1 MEAVEDMNRYVC
13 KDIRKGEICL
23 LKIAICDDRKE
34 DREKMNQYVQQF
46 CRERMLQAEIKVFD
60 HPDKLILACEKFRP
74 HIYILDIV
82 MPMVNG
88 IQAARKLKWNQ
99 PEAQLI
105 FATSE
110 GSFALE
116 SFDVN
121 PVNYI
126 LKPVKKEK
134 LFETLN
140 LSIKRIHL
148 EEENTVTIKVKGG
161 YRTIYLSDILYLD
174 YRNHVVSYH
183 LLLGEMISTSTLRIG
198 FAEYL
203 MQNHEEDDIVLC
215 HESVAVNIQAIDKL
229 TRTEFMVRN
238 KEILPVAKSRYAMV
252 AEKYMNYRFC

>member
-1 MEAVEDMNRYVC
+1 M
-13 KDIRKGEICL
+13 

-34 DREKMNQYVQQF
+34 DRDRMNQYVQQF
-46 CRERMLQAEIKVFD
+46 CQERRLRAEIKVFD
-60 HPDKLILACEKFRP
+60 HPDDLILSCEKLRP

-88 IQAARKLKWNQ
+88 IQAARELRWNQ
-99 PEAQLI
+99 PDAQII

-110 GSFALE
+110 ESFALE

-126 LKPVKKEK
+126 LKPVKREK
-134 LFETLN
+134 LFETLD
-140 LSIKRIHL
+140 LAMKRIHL

-161 YRTIYLSDILYLD
+161 YRTIHLGDIMYLD

-183 LLLGEMISTSTLRIG
+183 LLLGETISTSTLRIG

-203 MQNHEEDDIVLC
+203 MQNHEEDNIVLC
-215 HESVAVNIQAIDKL
+215 HESVAVNIQSIDKL
-229 TRTEFMVRN
+229 TKTDVMVRN
-238 KEILPVAKSRYAMV
+238 REILPMAKSRYAQV
-252 AEKYMNYRFC
+252 AEKYMNYRFH

>member
-1 MEAVEDMNRYVC
+1 M
-13 KDIRKGEICL
+13 

-34 DREKMNQYVQQF
+34 DRDRMNQYVQQF
-46 CRERMLQAEIKVFD
+46 CQERMREAEIKVFA
-60 HPDKLILACEKFRP
+60 HPDDLILTCEKLRP

-88 IQAARKLKWNQ
+88 IQAARELRWNQ
-99 PEAQLI
+99 PDAQII

-110 GSFALE
+110 ESFALE

-126 LKPVKKEK
+126 MKPIKREK
-134 LFETLN
+134 LFETLD
-140 LSIKRIHL
+140 LAIKRIHL
-148 EEENTVTIKVKGG
+148 EEEKTVTMKVKGG
-161 YRTIYLSDILYLD
+161 YRTIHIDDILYLD

-183 LLLGEMISTSTLRIG
+183 LLSGETISTSTLRIG

-215 HESVAVNIQAIDKL
+215 HESVAVNIKSIDKL
-229 TRTEFMVRN
+229 TKTDIAVRN
-238 KEILPVAKSRYAMV
+238 HEILPVAKSRYAQV
-252 AEKYMNYRFC
+252 SEKYMNYRFR

>member
-1 MEAVEDMNRYVC
+1 M
-13 KDIRKGEICL
+13 

-34 DREKMNQYVQQF
+34 DRDRMNQHVRQF

-60 HPDKLILACEKFRP
+60 HPDALICACEKFRP

-88 IQAARKLKWNQ
+88 IQVARELKWNQ
-99 PEAQLI
+99 PDAQII

-110 GSFALE
+110 ESFALE

-126 LKPVKKEK
+126 VKPVKREK
-134 LFETLN
+134 LFETLH
-140 LSIKRIHL
+140 LAIKRIHL
-148 EEENTVTIKVKGG
+148 EEEHAVTIKVKGG
-161 YRTIYLSDILYLD
+161 YHTLHLDDIMYLD
-174 YRNHVVSYH
+174 YRNHVVTYH
-183 LLLGEMISTSTLRIG
+183 LLSGEAISTSTLRIG

-215 HESVAVNIQAIDKL
+215 HESVAVNIKSIDKL
-229 TRTEFMVRN
+229 TKTDLMVRN
-238 KEILPVAKSRYAMV
+238 REILPVAKSRYAQV
-252 AEKYMNYRFC
+252 AEKYMNYRFR

>member
-1 MEAVEDMNRYVC
+1 M
-13 KDIRKGEICL
+13 

-34 DREKMNQYVQQF
+34 DRERMNQYVQQF
-46 CRERMLQAEIKVFD
+46 CRERMLQAEIKAFD
-60 HPDKLILACEKFRP
+60 HPDDLICACEKYRP

-88 IQAARKLKWNQ
+88 IQAARELRWNQ
-99 PEAQLI
+99 PDAQII

-126 LKPVKKEK
+126 LKPVKREK
-134 LFETLN
+134 LFDTLH
-140 LSIKRIHL
+140 LAIKRIHL
-148 EEENTVTIKVKGG
+148 EEENAVTIKVEGG
-161 YRTIYLSDILYLD
+161 YHTLYLGDIMYLD

-183 LLLGEMISTSTLRIG
+183 LISGETIATSTLRIG

-203 MQNHEEDDIVLC
+203 MQNHAEDDIVLC
-215 HESVAVNIQAIDKL
+215 HESVAVNIKSIDKL
-229 TRTEFMVRN
+229 TKTDVMVRN
-238 KEILPVAKSRYAMV
+238 QEILPVAKSRYAQV
-252 AEKYMNYRFC
+252 AEKYMNYRFH

>member
-1 MEAVEDMNRYVC
+1 M
-13 KDIRKGEICL
+13 

-34 DREKMNQYVQQF
+34 DKDRIHQYVQQF
-46 CRERMLQAEIKVFD
+46 CLEKMLQAEIKVFD
-60 HPDKLILACEKFRP
+60 HPDALICACEKLRP

-88 IQAARKLKWNQ
+88 IQAARELRWNQ
-99 PEAQLI
+99 PDAQII

-110 GSFALE
+110 ESFALE

-126 LKPVKKEK
+126 LKPVKREK
-134 LFETLN
+134 LFETLD
-140 LSIKRIHL
+140 LAMKRIHL

-161 YRTIYLSDILYLD
+161 YRTIHLGDIMYLD

-183 LLLGEMISTSTLRIG
+183 LLSGETISTSTLRIG

-203 MQNHEEDDIVLC
+203 MLNHEEDDIVLC
-215 HESVAVNIQAIDKL
+215 HESIAVNIQSIDKL
-229 TRTEFMVRN
+229 TKTDLMVRSR
-238 KEILPVAKSRYAMV
+238 EILPVAKSRYAQV
-252 AEKYMNYRFC
+252 AEKYMSYRFH